1 MGLFNRRATKTELM
15 DRRPNAEVILAR
27 ALTLAVVA
35 ALSGLVGG
43 AALAGC
49 KPSGAKTRIDATAPE
64 LVPVRVETLARRP
77 YQRVGR
83 AVATVYPW
91 RQVSIR
97 AEAPGRVLDIRHE
110 VGDKVKKGVLLVRLD
125 GSMAW
130 RTYQATRLGIKQGQV
145 ALRLAKI
152 NLDRMKRLR
161 SSGDVP
167 QAQLDQAQN
176 AYDRAK
182 TGIELARAQTAQVG
196 RQLGNYWVRAPFAG
210 VLAKR
215 PINVGDYVSPG
226 SPVFTLVEMKR
237 VKVVV
242 GLDPTEGLLLKKGMP
257 AKISVKTIKG
267 LLVRQARVH
276 LVRPLADA
284 TTRRVEIE
292 LAVDNQDLLLKPGV
306 IAQVEIPLAAPEQRL
321 LVPADAVVELLG
333 RRYIYVVRGGKAQR
347 VEVKLGVSTADRVEI
362 LPRGVQPARLGEL
375 LVVQGVQR
383 LVPGAKVKIVPS
395 AGPVTMAGEV
405 VRRPRPAPNSR
416 PAPRP
421 VIRAAPMRA
430 AAK

>member
-1 MGLFNRRATKTELM
+1 MINNQRHVAL
-15 DRRPNAEVILAR
+15 IL
-27 ALTLAVVA
+27 
-35 ALSGLVGG
+35 LSGLLVAPQLSGCKLGG
-43 AALAGC
+43 A
-49 KPSGAKTRIDATAPE
+49 KSKSDASAPE
-64 LVPVRVETLARRP
+64 LIPVRVETLTRRSF
-77 YQRVGR
+77 QRQGR
-83 AVATVYPW
+83 AVATVHAW
-91 RQVSIR
+91 REVSIR

-110 VGDKVKKGVLLVRLD
+110 VGDTVKKGVLLVRLD
-125 GSMAW
+125 GSVAW
-130 RTYQATRLGIKQGQV
+130 RSYQATRLGIKQGQV
-145 ALRLAKI
+145 ALRMAKI

-161 SSGDVP
+161 ASGDIA

-196 RQLGNYWVRAPFAG
+196 RQLGNYWVRVPFDG

-226 SPVFTLVEMKR
+226 SPVFTVVEMDR

-257 AKISVKTIKG
+257 ATVSVKTIKG
-267 LLVRQARVH
+267 PLVRRAVVH

-284 TTRRVEIE
+284 TTRRVEVE
-292 LAVDNQDLLLKPGV
+292 LVVDNKDLMLKPGV
-306 IAQVEIPLAAPEQRL
+306 VAQVAIPLAAPEQRL
-321 LVPADAVVELLG
+321 LVPSDAVVELLG
-333 RRYIYVVRGGKAQR
+333 RRYVYVVRQGKVQR
-347 VEVKLGVSTADRVEI
+347 LEVKLGVSTADRVEI
-362 LPRGVQPARLGEL
+362 LPRGAVPARAGET

-383 LVPGAKVKIVPS
+383 LVPGARVKIVPS
-395 AGPVTMAGEV
+395 APPVTMAGADGN
-405 VRRPRPAPNSR
+405 PSRPAPSSRPTPNSR

-421 VIRAAPMRA
+421 ASMRP

>member
-1 MGLFNRRATKTELM
+1 MNDSSAQPPRWLVSRRQVAPAVLAGLT
-15 DRRPNAEVILAR
+15 VLAQ
-27 ALTLAVVA
+27 
-35 ALSGLVGG
+35 LVGLAG
-43 AALAGC
+43 AAGLAGC
-49 KPSGAKTRIDATAPE
+49 NRGGAKSKTDAAAPE

-77 YQRVGR
+77 YQRMGR
-83 AVATVYPW
+83 AVATVHPW

-110 VGDKVKKGVLLVRLD
+110 VGDKVKKDVLLVRLD
-125 GSMAW
+125 GSVAW
-130 RTYQATRLGIKQGQV
+130 RSYQATRLGIKQGKV
-145 ALRLAKI
+145 GLRMAKI

-161 SSGDVP
+161 ASGDVP

-176 AYDRAK
+176 AYDRAQ
-182 TGIELARAQTAQVG
+182 TGVALAKAQTAQVG

-226 SPVFTLVEMKR
+226 SPVFTVVEMKR

-242 GLDPTEGLLLKKGMP
+242 GLDPTEGLLLKKGMS
-257 AKISVKTIKG
+257 ATVSVKTIRGVLGRSAK
-267 LLVRQARVH
+267 VH

-292 LAVDNQDLLLKPGV
+292 LVVDNRDLLLKPGV
-306 IAQVEIPLAAPEQRL
+306 VAQVEIPLAAPESRL

-333 RRYIYVVRGGKAQR
+333 RRYVYVVRGGTARR

-362 LPRGVQPARLGEL
+362 LPLGGLPAKVGES
-375 LVVQGVQR
+375 LVIQGVQR
-383 LVPGAKVKIVPS
+383 LAPGAKVKIISSPS
-395 AGPVTMAGEV
+395 L
-405 VRRPRPAPNSR
+405 SS
-416 PAPRP
+416 
-421 VIRAAPMRA
+421 MRS

>member
-1 MGLFNRRATKTELM
+1 MIDFDTHPKRELVTT
-15 DRRPNAEVILAR
+15 RLVALA
-27 ALTLAVVA
+27 AVA
-35 ALSGLVGG
+35 GLVGG
-43 AALAGC
+43 APLSGC
-49 KPSGAKTRIDATAPE
+49 KRSGARAKSDAAALE

-77 YQRVGR
+77 FQRVGR
-83 AVATVYPW
+83 AVATLSPW
-91 RQVSIR
+91 REVSIR

-125 GSMAW
+125 GSLAW
-130 RTYQATRLGIKQGQV
+130 RSYQATRLGIKQGQV
-145 ALRLAKI
+145 TLRMAKI

-161 SSGDVP
+161 ASGDVS

-176 AYDRAK
+176 AFDRAK

-226 SPVFTLVEMKR
+226 SPVFTVVEMKR

-242 GLDPTEGLLLKKGMP
+242 GLDPTEGLLLKRGMP
-257 AKISVKTIKG
+257 AQVSVKTIRG
-267 LLVRQARVH
+267 PLVRQAKVH

-284 TTRRVEIE
+284 TTRRVEVE
-292 LAVDNQDLLLKPGV
+292 LAVDNQDLMLKPGV
-306 IAQVEIPLAAPEQRL
+306 VAQVEIPLAAPEQRL

-333 RRYIYVVRGGKAQR
+333 WRYVYVVRDGKAQR

-362 LPRGVQPARLGEL
+362 LPQGVVPAKVGEA

-383 LVPGAKVKIVPS
+383 LVPGAKVKIIPS
-395 AGPVTMAGEV
+395 VRPVTIKT
-405 VRRPRPAPNSR
+405 
-416 PAPRP
+416 P
-421 VIRAAPMRA
+421 VTEN
-430 AAK
+430 